1 MARRHIDP
9 VEVLRSGGEPAR
21 FLWHDRLYVVREVLD
36 HWMENEEW
44 WQGRATGVTSATRTV
59 ARTAV
64 AGTAAAS
71 AATPAGATAPGGTT
85 MLAGAPE
92 RTSALGTPEFATERE
107 VWRVEAAAGRCAP
120 LGVFDL
126 RLDAHGGWT
135 LARTLD

>member
-36 HWMENEEW
+36 HWVENEEW
-44 WQGRATGVTSATRTV
+44 WQ
-59 ARTAV
+59 
-64 AGTAAAS
+64 AGAAPGS
-71 AATPAGATAPGGTT
+71 AARRNRLEAAGYGGATANNTNNTNAMGIGMAHTTNAAGATAT
-85 MLAGAPE
+85 
-92 RTSALGTPEFATERE
+92 ATLPAAERE
-107 VWRVEAAAGRCAP
+107 VWRVEASAGRCAP

-126 RLDAHGGWT
+126 RLDPAGSWT